1 VSDDGTLGNSG
12 HDPVGDGFVAWA
24 EQQAALLKQ
33 GRLSELDVTNL
44 MDEVEE
50 WGRAEKRALRSQLI
64 RVIKH
69 LLKLSYQPN
78 AFYDLNSWRSSVVEG
93 RTQLKLILQ
102 DSPSLKPYLK
112 EILAECYQDAVAEAV
127 AETGLDVR
135 MFPPDCPYSQ
145 KQMLDPGFWPGSDA
159 PFKSTPEEH

>member
-1 VSDDGTLGNSG
+1 MTAPLETVDTIQYETD
-12 HDPVGDGFVAWA
+12 FVAWA

-50 WGRAEKRALRSQLI
+50 LGRAEKRALRSQLI

-69 LLKLSYQPN
+69 LLKLNYQSN
-78 AFYDLNSWRSSVVEG
+78 AFYYLNSWHSSVAEG

-102 DSPSLKPYLK
+102 DSPSLKPYLAQV
-112 EILAECYQDAVAEAV
+112 LVECYQDAVAEAV
-127 AETGLDVR
+127 AETGLAQR
-135 MFPPDCPYSQ
+135 TFPQECPYSQ
-145 KQMLDPGFWPGSDA
+145 EQVLDSSFLPGA
-159 PFKSTPEEH
+159 VTPSQFPTEEH